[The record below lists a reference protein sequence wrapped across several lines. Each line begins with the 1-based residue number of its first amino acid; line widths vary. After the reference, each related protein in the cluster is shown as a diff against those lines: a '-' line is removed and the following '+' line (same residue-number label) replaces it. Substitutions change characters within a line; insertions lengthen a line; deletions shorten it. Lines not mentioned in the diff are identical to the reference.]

1 MISSHYSFFSSWKR
15 EFYIFLHICGGLAN
29 DTQSMCRRS
38 WSGDIYVA
46 LINVSRNK
54 TKHNLITFKADP
66 KILCKSNAQWKTN
79 TNQITIG

>member
-54 TKHNLITFKADP
+54 TKHNLITFKAETQKSYAKVMP
-66 KILCKSNAQWKTN
+66 SGRPILIKLQ
-79 TNQITIG
+79 